1 MREIELDLDVEPA
14 RITADFVRL
23 AEEYGVEFES
33 GDVAK
38 LGLYLAMLLRAN
50 ESFNLTAIR
59 DESEAWVRHIFD
71 SLTLL
76 PVVAD
81 AAQSAPSG
89 DVEESEAGDDGDAE
103 PSAEGRPISVID
115 VGSGGGLPGLPL
127 AIAMPE
133 VRFTLLEPTGKKI
146 EFLRRAV
153 EKLSLTNVKVVQER
167 AERAA
172 HDRGEKVSQGG
183 RTSRAGGHREIYDL
197 AIARAVGPLAT
208 IAELTVPF
216 ARVGGKVALIKG
228 QKAEDEL
235 KEGEAAL
242 HLLKAVHAATV
253 DTPTGKIVILEKSS
267 ATPKMYPR
275 ADGEPKR
282 KPLGL

>member
-1 MREIELDLDVEPA
+1 M
-14 RITADFVRL
+14 RL
-23 AEEYGVEFES
+23 AEEYGIEFES

-38 LGLYLAMLLRAN
+38 LGLYLSMLLRAN

-59 DESEAWVRHIFD
+59 GEVEAWTRHIFD

-81 AAQSAPSG
+81 AAQPVTASGQGQESESG
-89 DVEESEAGDDGDAE
+89 DDVEAGA
-103 PSAEGRPISVID
+103 SAEGGPLASVID

-127 AIAMPE
+127 AIVMPD
-133 VRFTLLEPTGKKI
+133 VRFTLLEATGKKV

-153 EKLSLTNVKVVQER
+153 EKLGLRNVAVVQER

-183 RTSRAGGHREIYDL
+183 QSTRRGGHREMYDL

-216 ARVGGKVALIKG
+216 AKVGGKIALIKG
-228 QKAEDEL
+228 QKADEEL
-235 KEGEAAL
+235 KEGEPAL
-242 HLLKAVHAATV
+242 HLLKAVHGATI
-253 DTPTGKIVILEKSS
+253 DTPTGRIVVLEKSS